1 MNLWQYECNQSLDSD
16 EEENRSDS
24 SSDSCGSR
32 PPKKMRRWGVL
43 TPSKKEFDPLNPYNQ
58 AWSSRHQFNA
68 ATMGRFPRPLSCN
81 KPLFPVNTL
90 HPQQQFGGLP
100 HFHPAFV
107 QQPSVP
113 YDATLHYHY
122 SLLPVPTKYPPQLTP
137 RVITGHPPRQHQALT
152 PHREEE
158 TIDECAPNQI
168 FTSTPHTSEVSTPTP
183 SEDLCSPQMSSTP
196 VPHKEMSTN
205 SVVPV
210 SPHTN
215 DDKHYAVI
223 NSVDGTNNGNKSGM

>member
-1 MNLWQYECNQSLDSD
+1 MRKLKRLVDKCHKCKIVFPDRFVDLCSRFAKDPSSLNDDEIIELMAECNQSLDSD
-16 EEENRSDS
+16 EEENRCDS

-32 PPKKMRRWGVL
+32 PPKKVRQQGVL

-122 SLLPVPTKYPPQLTP
+122 SSMPVHQPVPTNYPPQVTP

-158 TIDECAPNQI
+158 TINQCAPN
-168 FTSTPHTSEVSTPTP
+168 
-183 SEDLCSPQMSSTP
+183 
-196 VPHKEMSTN
+196 
-205 SVVPV
+205 
-210 SPHTN
+210 
-215 DDKHYAVI
+215 
-223 NSVDGTNNGNKSGM
+223 